1 MHPNPR
7 GAEFCRRCGSRD
19 LSLPQPRLAPGTQL
33 VKYAAVFAAALIL
46 LSVGL
51 LLISLLLTPLAHPGY

>member
-19 LSLPQPRLAPGTQL
+19 LSLPQPRSAPGTGFL
-33 VKYAAVFAAALIL
+33 KFAASFAIGLVLVAIGLALIAL
-46 LSVGL
+46 LQQPV
-51 LLISLLLTPLAHPGY
+51 TY